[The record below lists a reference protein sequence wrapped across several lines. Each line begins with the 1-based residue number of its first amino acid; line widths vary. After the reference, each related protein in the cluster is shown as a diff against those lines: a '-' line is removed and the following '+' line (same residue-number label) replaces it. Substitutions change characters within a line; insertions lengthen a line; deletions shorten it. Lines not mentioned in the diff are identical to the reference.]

1 MIHFFSHVQL
11 VVPML
16 KHPKKIIIFIFFFP
30 FHYLAT
36 SSTQWLIH
44 NTKLRAGLKVLPH
57 NAKMHYNFGNFL
69 RDSAEHELAIKHYH
83 EALRLWPSYASAHNN
98 LGTLLDSPE
107 MAEQHFLA
115 AIRYSSEHI
124 NAHYNLGRLYR
135 WVCCF
140 IFFACCCWKFFIHV
154 LVYALLRMENFC
166 EEKILK

>member
-1 MIHFFSHVQL
+1 MEC
-11 VVPML
+11 
-16 KHPKKIIIFIFFFP
+16 
-30 FHYLAT
+30 
-36 SSTQWLIH
+36 
-44 NTKLRAGLKVLPH
+44 RAGLKVLPH

-135 WVCCF
+135 
-140 IFFACCCWKFFIHV
+140 
-154 LVYALLRMENFC
+154 
-166 EEKILK
+166 

>member
-1 MIHFFSHVQL
+1 MTCGCNIIYDTLFPIRTEDNNFHIFLSISLSLPPHPRKMINTQHT
-11 VVPML
+11 
-16 KHPKKIIIFIFFFP
+16 KH
-30 FHYLAT
+30 
-36 SSTQWLIH
+36 
-44 NTKLRAGLKVLPH
+44 RAGLKVLPH

-135 WVCCF
+135 
-140 IFFACCCWKFFIHV
+140 
-154 LVYALLRMENFC
+154 
-166 EEKILK
+166 